1 MTQVTIRMY
10 IQVPTLDCGDK
21 RLSESLDICKFLD
34 TEFPD
39 TPKLFNTSCE
49 AGEPLHLF
57 LIQSDTTQELVGR
70 VHPSAMPCI
79 DSSTFCR

>member
-1 MTQVTIRMY
+1 MTQVMNSMY

-34 TEFPD
+34 NEFPD

-49 AGEPLHLF
+49 AGKLLHLF
-57 LIQSDTTQELVGR
+57 LIQADTTQELVGQ

-79 DSSTFCR
+79 DSSAVCR